1 MWRRRRDAGDAGA
14 GGAVAPGGVDRA
26 ASGLAHA
33 LAASTTRRSF
43 LGRVSAGVMALLG
56 VPLAATVP
64 VPARGDVSDAV
75 PGTEP
80 AGSWFGFCGH
90 YWTTGSCPGPFHFPR
105 VDDGGRPLRPSDGRP
120 VDDLGRLVDAGG
132 RPVDEAGRPL
142 LAPDGLP
149 LPRAPRTRLCED
161 WAVGEYGLNA
171 VTQGSWYRCC
181 NGVVRRLADC
191 CSTSRRRING
201 DTALVGYCHGGRTVF
216 CVVYM
221 ETGVPC

>member
-1 MWRRRRDAGDAGA
+1 MSRRRAGD
-14 GGAVAPGGVDRA
+14 D
-26 ASGLAHA
+26 LAHA

-43 LGRVSAGVMALLG
+43 LGRVAAGTMALLG
-56 VPLAATVP
+56 VPLAGSLP
-64 VPARGDVSDAV
+64 MPARGDVTDRPGGGRIAGRV

-105 VDDGGRPLRPSDGRP
+105 VDARGLPLRPTDGRP
-120 VDDLGRLVDAGG
+120 VDDLGRLVDGAG
-132 RPVDEAGRPL
+132 RPVGEDGAPL
-142 LAPDGLP
+142 MAPDGEP
-149 LPRAPRTRLCED
+149 LPSAPRTRLCED
-161 WAVGEYGLNA
+161 WAVQAYGLNA

-216 CVVYM
+216 CVIYM